1 MNLYLTIRNYHE
13 KEVGIAF
20 RWIEDRIEFNHYYD
34 KEESWIESVS
44 TKEEII
50 ERYCNSKF
58 FECIWYTE
66 EGYKA
71 MLTMKELVS

>member
-34 KEESWIESVS
+34 NERTWLESNC
-44 TKEEII
+44 TKDEII
-50 ERYCNSKF
+50 ERYYKPEV

-66 EGYKA
+66 QSYRA